1 MTVFWIILV
10 AVIILGIVI
19 LVVALRIRR
28 SEPAGDNYQE
38 ALRALIDGRETEAI
52 KRLRDTVMK
61 DTDNV
66 DAYIRLG
73 RLMRERGDAEKAAHI
88 HQSLTVRPAL
98 KRSEELVIYDE
109 LVEDYLAMDRVEKS
123 IGLLKELIKLSP
135 KKLYYLRRLL
145 AMLLTRKRTDEAA
158 ETLKQHKKL
167 FSAKKETATW
177 NAELARLQW
186 EKGED
191 EKAADTLKQAQKL
204 AKNHPYVFIVQIQHL
219 AGKNDKTKARSL
231 IDKFLKLYPEYADKV
246 LGLTEKVYFDL
257 GIYEK
262 VVPLYEDLLKRYPDK
277 YEVRLRLARLKAKEG
292 APDAAIELIN
302 EVLAS
307 CPGDVGFL
315 LERTRLLLD
324 QGNWEAAR
332 ESFDK
337 LSEQLV
343 FMPSICAS
351 CGERLEETAWLCTS
365 CGSPVCANYDWVAV
379 SFRGKP

>member
-1 MTVFWIILV
+1 MIVFWIILV
-10 AVIILGIVI
+10 VVIIAGIVI
-19 LVVALRIRR
+19 LAVVLSRRR
-28 SEPAGDNYQE
+28 SGPVADNYQE
-38 ALRALIDGRETEAI
+38 ALRALLDGRETEAI

-73 RLMRERGDAEKAAHI
+73 RLIRERGDAEKAAHI

-135 KKLYYLRRLL
+135 KKLDYLRRLL
-145 AMLLTRKRTDEAA
+145 AMLLSGKRSDETT
-158 ETLKQHKKL
+158 EVLKQHKKL
-167 FSAKKETATW
+167 FSERREAAAW
-177 NAELARLQW
+177 HAELARLQW

-191 EKAADTLKQAQKL
+191 EEARDTLKQAQKL
-204 AKNHPYVFIVQIQHL
+204 AKNHPYVFIVQIKHL
-219 AGKNDKTKARSL
+219 VDSNQKTKARSL
-231 IDKFLKLYPEYADKV
+231 VDKFLKLYPEYADKV
-246 LGLTEKVYFDL
+246 LDLTEQVYFDL
-257 GIYEK
+257 GAYGK

-302 EVLAS
+302 EVGVKR
-307 CPGDVGFL
+307 PGDVGLL

-324 QGNWEAAR
+324 QGNWEAAKK
-332 ESFDK
+332 SFDK
-337 LSEQLV
+337 LAAELV
-343 FMPSICAS
+343 FMPAICPE
-351 CGERLEETAWLCTS
+351 CGQELEATAWFCTS
-365 CGSPVCANYDWVAV
+365 CGSPVCE
-379 SFRGKP
+379 S